1 MGQEVV
7 DRLHRLM
14 WKAPQRIAIEIAEI
28 WICDDES
35 ALEMSQ
41 SVVLVEFESVFAVSN
56 LHKGKVRSPTVA
68 RNLVNIEE
76 VSKAFDIRP
85 LLTKV
90 SLGISEGERI
100 GIVGRNGAGKS
111 TLMRIITG
119 EEAPDAG
126 RVTKSNSTAIGYL
139 AQIDNADPTATV
151 GDVVLGDREK
161 HEWAGDS
168 RIREIFTGLFGGF
181 DDHLFERTFG
191 NLSGGEKRRVGLAK
205 LLIDDIQLVLLDEPT
220 NHLDVEGVA
229 WLAEHL
235 KRRTDLAVLVVTHD
249 RWFLDEITERTW
261 EVVQGKVEEY
271 EGGYSAFVLAKAERS
286 RQSAATEARRN
297 NLIRKELAWLRR
309 GAPARTTKPK
319 FRVDAAN
326 ELISAEPAPRDGSE
340 LLKFALNRLG
350 KTVLEAKDMQVKA
363 GDKELLSH
371 LTWNIGPGDRIGI
384 VGINGAG
391 KSTLMR
397 VLASEL
403 QPAAGKLT
411 TGITVKI
418 AFLTQHLDEL
428 DPTWR
433 VLEAV
438 EKVAQY
444 VELGK
449 GKTLS
454 ASQLCERLG
463 FDRDGQ
469 WTPVGDLSG
478 GERRRLQ
485 LTRLLMDAPNVL
497 MLDEPTN
504 DFDIETLTELEDL
517 LDSYGGTLL
526 VVSHDR
532 YFLERVCDRFVG
544 LLGDLQLRDLPR
556 GVDEY
561 LELRHQQSTPTQNSG
576 GKGKSSSAAEER
588 QLKKDLTRVERQI
601 EKGRAEVARLTA
613 EQETFAM
620 DPTKLVEVSEQLAK
634 VSAELVTREEEWLSI
649 TMALEG

>member
-1 MGQEVV
+1 M
-7 DRLHRLM
+7 
-14 WKAPQRIAIEIAEI
+14 
-28 WICDDES
+28 
-35 ALEMSQ
+35 
-41 SVVLVEFESVFAVSN
+41 
-56 LHKGKVRSPTVA
+56 A

-85 LLTKV
+85 LLIKV

-126 RVTKSNSTAIGYL
+126 RVTKSNATNIGYL
-139 AQIDNADPTATV
+139 AQIDNADPAATV
-151 GDVVLGDREK
+151 GEVVLGDREK
-161 HEWAGDS
+161 HEWAGDA

-205 LLIDDIQLVLLDEPT
+205 LLIDDVQLILLDEPT

-229 WLAEHL
+229 WLAAHIK
-235 KRRTDLAVLVVTHD
+235 KRSDLAVLVVTHD
-249 RWFLDEITERTW
+249 RWFLDEITDRTW
-261 EVVQGKVEEY
+261 EVVHGNVEEY
-271 EGGYSAFVLAKAERS
+271 DGGYSAFVLAKAERS

-350 KTVLEAKDMQVKA
+350 KTVLETKDMQVKA

-403 QPAAGKLT
+403 APAAGKLT

-438 EKVAQY
+438 EKVAQF

-449 GKTLS
+449 GRTLS

-561 LELRHQQSTPTQNSG
+561 LELRYKQSQPSQSSSN
-576 GKGKSSSAAEER
+576 KGKSSNAAEER
-588 QLKKDLTRVERQI
+588 QLKKDLQRVERQI
-601 EKGRAEVARLTA
+601 EKGKAELIRLTG
-613 EQETFAM
+613 EQETFAK
-620 DPTKLVEVSEQLAK
+620 DPAKLIEISEQLSK
-634 VSAELVTREEEWLSI
+634 ISADLATREEEWLSI
-649 TMALEG
+649 TLALEG

>member
-1 MGQEVV
+1 M
-7 DRLHRLM
+7 
-14 WKAPQRIAIEIAEI
+14 
-28 WICDDES
+28 
-35 ALEMSQ
+35 
-41 SVVLVEFESVFAVSN
+41 
-56 LHKGKVRSPTVA
+56 A

-85 LLTKV
+85 LLVKV

-126 RVTKSNSTAIGYL
+126 RVTKSNATNIGYL
-139 AQIDNADPTATV
+139 AQIDNADPAATV
-151 GDVVLGDREK
+151 GEVVLGNREK
-161 HEWAGDS
+161 HEWAGDA

-205 LLIDDIQLVLLDEPT
+205 LLIDDVQLILLDEPT

-229 WLAEHL
+229 WLAAHIK
-235 KRRTDLAVLVVTHD
+235 KRSDLAVLVVTHD
-249 RWFLDEITERTW
+249 RWFLDEITDRTW
-261 EVVQGKVEEY
+261 EVVQGNVEEY
-271 EGGYSAFVLAKAERS
+271 DGGYSAFVLAKAERS

-350 KTVLEAKDMQVKA
+350 KTVLETKDMQVKA

-438 EKVAQY
+438 EKVAQF

-449 GKTLS
+449 GRTLS

-561 LELRHQQSTPTQNSG
+561 LELRHKQSQPAQSSSS
-576 GKGKSSSAAEER
+576 KGKTSSAAEER
-588 QLKKDLTRVERQI
+588 QLKKDLSRVERQI
-601 EKGRAEVARLTA
+601 EKGKAELVRLTG

-620 DPTKLVEVSEQLAK
+620 DSAKLIEISEQLSK
-634 VSAELVTREEEWLSI
+634 ISQELIMREEEWLSI
-649 TMALEG
+649 TVALEGE

>member
-1 MGQEVV
+1 M
-7 DRLHRLM
+7 
-14 WKAPQRIAIEIAEI
+14 
-28 WICDDES
+28 
-35 ALEMSQ
+35 
-41 SVVLVEFESVFAVSN
+41 
-56 LHKGKVRSPTVA
+56 A
-68 RNLVNIEE
+68 RNLLNIESL
-76 VSKAFDIRP
+76 SKAFDIRP
-85 LLTKV
+85 LLSDV

-119 EEAPDAG
+119 EEPADSG
-126 RVTKSNSTAIGYL
+126 RVTKSNSTNIGFL
-139 AQIDNADPTATV
+139 AQIDNADPKATV
-151 GDVVLGDREK
+151 GEVVLGDRKK
-161 HEWAGDS
+161 HEWASDPK
-168 RIREIFTGLFGGF
+168 IREIFTGLFGGF
-181 DDHLFERTFG
+181 DDHLFERTMG
-191 NLSGGEKRRVGLAK
+191 KLSGGEKRRVGLAK
-205 LLIDDIQLVLLDEPT
+205 LLIDDLQLILLDEPT

-229 WLAEHL
+229 WLASHL
-235 KRRTDLAVLVVTHD
+235 KNRSDLAILVVTHD

-261 EVVQGKVEEY
+261 EVVQGRVEEY
-271 EGGYSAFVLAKAERS
+271 DGGYSAFVLAKAERS
-286 RQSAATEARRN
+286 RQAAATEARRN

-309 GAPARTTKPK
+309 GAPARTSKPK
-319 FRVDAAN
+319 FRVDAAH

-350 KTVLEAKDMQVKA
+350 KTVLEAKDLMVKA
-363 GDKELLSH
+363 GEKELLSH
-371 LTWNIGPGDRIGI
+371 LTWNVGPGDRIGI
-384 VGINGAG
+384 VGANGAG
-391 KSTLMR
+391 KSTLLR
-397 VLASEL
+397 VLAGEL

-438 EKVAQY
+438 EKVAQF
-444 VELGK
+444 VELGR

-485 LTRLLMDAPNVL
+485 LTRLLMDSPNVL
-497 MLDEPTN
+497 ILDEPTN

-517 LDSYGGTLL
+517 LDSFGGTLL

-532 YFLERVCDRFVG
+532 YFLERVCDRYVG
-544 LLGDLQLRDLPR
+544 LLGDQHLRDLPR

-561 LELRHQQSTPTQNSG
+561 LELRSG
-576 GKGKSSSAAEER
+576 ATISNKSEEVKSKISSAGEER
-588 QLKKDLTRVERQI
+588 QLRKDLARLEKQI
-601 EKGRAEVARLTA
+601 EREKSALAHLLK
-613 EQETFAM
+613 EQEEFAM
-620 DPTKLVEVSEQLAK
+620 NSEKLIEITSKIEK
-634 VSAELVTREEEWLSI
+634 VREDLTSYEEEWLLK
-649 TMALEG
+649 TLELEG